1 MQQALSHP
9 FVRTRPGEG
18 PLAHL
23 DDSLGTRL
31 VRFAR
36 AAAAV
41 HMARGGLHAGR
52 ERAGGGPEA
61 GGVQAAVHTEVE
73 R

>member
-23 DDSLGTRL
+23 DETLGTRL

-41 HMARGGLHAGR
+41 HMARGGLPAGR
-52 ERAGGGPEA
+52 GLLEAERSRET
-61 GGVQAAVHTEVE
+61 VHTEVE